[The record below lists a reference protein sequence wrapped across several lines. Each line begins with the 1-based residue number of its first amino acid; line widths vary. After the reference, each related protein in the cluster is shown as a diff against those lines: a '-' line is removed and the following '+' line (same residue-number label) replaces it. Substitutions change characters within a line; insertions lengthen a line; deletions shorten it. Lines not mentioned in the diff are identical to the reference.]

1 MSRNRDIEY
10 HFYMVECDNKG
21 KVADDAVELD
31 LESHFDGLT
40 YMKAEGLNK
49 LGKPRVYTEKFADS
63 DRVRVYK
70 PDDTL
75 RDSMTV
81 TFSFAF
87 VGENRY
93 QTYHEFVEYIST
105 GVKRYHDTARNKYL
119 YFFVDSEIKPAKEMW
134 YGSTPYLTA
143 DIQVQ
148 SIFGKTF
155 DEPII

>member
-1 MSRNRDIEY
+1 
-10 HFYMVECDNKG
+10 MVECDNKG
-21 KVADDAVELD
+21 KVADGAVEID
-31 LESHFDGLT
+31 LEEHFSGLA

-63 DRVRVYK
+63 DRLRVYK
-70 PDDTL
+70 PDDTI
-75 RDSMTV
+75 REATTV
-81 TFSFAF
+81 TLSFAF
-87 VGENRY
+87 VGENRHK
-93 QTYHEFVEYIST
+93 TYHEFVEYIST
-105 GVKRYHDTARNKYL
+105 GVKRYRDTARNKYL
-119 YFFVDSEIKPAKEMW
+119 YFFVSSEIKPAKEMW

>member
-1 MSRNRDIEY
+1 
-10 HFYMVECDNKG
+10 MVECNNKG
-21 KVADDAVELD
+21 KVADNAVEID
-31 LESHFDGLT
+31 LEEHFDGLT
-40 YMKAEGLNK
+40 YMKIEGLNK

-63 DRVRVYK
+63 DRLRVYK
-70 PDDTL
+70 PDDMS
-75 RDSMTV
+75 RESFTV

-87 VGENRY
+87 IGENRY
-93 QTYHEFVEYIST
+93 NTYHEFVEYIST

-119 YFFVDSEIKPAKEMW
+119 YFFVNSEIKPAKEMW
-134 YGSTPYLTA
+134 HGSTPYLTA

>member
-1 MSRNRDIEY
+1 MSRNSEIGY

-21 KVADDAVELD
+21 KVADGAVELD
-31 LESHFDGLT
+31 LEEHFSGLT
-40 YMKAEGLNK
+40 YMKAEGLDK

-63 DRVRVYK
+63 DRLRVYK
-70 PDDTL
+70 PDDTI
-75 RDSMTV
+75 REATTV
-81 TFSFAF
+81 TLSFAF
-87 VGENRY
+87 VGDNRC
-93 QTYHEFVEYIST
+93 QTYHDFVEYIST
-105 GVKRYHDTARNKYL
+105 GVKRYRDTARNKYL
-119 YFFVDSEIKPAKEMW
+119 YFFVNEEIKPAKEMW

>member
-1 MSRNRDIEY
+1 
-10 HFYMVECDNKG
+10 MVECDNKG
-21 KVADDAVELD
+21 KVADDSVEID
-31 LESHFDGLT
+31 LEEHFSGLT

-63 DRVRVYK
+63 DRLRVYK
-70 PDDTL
+70 PDDTI
-75 RDSMTV
+75 REATTV
-81 TFSFAF
+81 TLSFAF

-93 QTYHEFVEYIST
+93 KTYHDFVEYIST

-119 YFFVDSEIKPAKEMW
+119 YFFVSSEIKPAKEMW
-134 YGSTPYLTA
+134 YGGTPYLTV
-143 DIQVQ
+143 DIPVQ

>member
-1 MSRNRDIEY
+1 MGY
-10 HFYMVECDNKG
+10 HFYVVECDNKG
-21 KVADDAVELD
+21 KVADGAVEID
-31 LESHFDGLT
+31 LEEHFSGLT

-63 DRVRVYK
+63 DRLRVYK
-70 PDDTL
+70 PDDTI
-75 RDSMTV
+75 REATTV
-81 TFSFAF
+81 TLSFAF

-93 QTYHEFVEYIST
+93 KTYHDFVEYIST

-119 YFFVDSEIKPAKEMW
+119 YFFVSSEIKPAKEMW
-134 YGSTPYLTA
+134 YGGTPYLTV
-143 DIQVQ
+143 DIPVQ